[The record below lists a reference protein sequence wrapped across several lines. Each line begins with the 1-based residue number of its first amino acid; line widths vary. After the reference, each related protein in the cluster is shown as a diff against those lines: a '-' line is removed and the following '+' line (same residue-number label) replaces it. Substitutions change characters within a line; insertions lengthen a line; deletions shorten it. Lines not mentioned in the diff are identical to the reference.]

1 MGATGAPKWVR
12 WVGRQI
18 LDLKCRVSRFLQQGA
33 ACQVSREGLVTEAW
47 GLKVN
52 VLDRPVAMALLW
64 TFLGSMACQQGPD
77 STLIHEHIGRVFP
90 QVFIA
95 DIMGVMSMASTQ
107 QTFIKNKNLN
117 KRTESCQQCPIA
129 TGTCFR
135 SCPHALPKR
144 KLLGRGR
151 ATSVSLVSLDPHDN
165 HVR

>member
-1 MGATGAPKWVR
+1 MR

-33 ACQVSREGLVTEAW
+33 ACQVSRKGLVTEAW

-64 TFLGSMACQQGPD
+64 TFLGSMARRQGPD
-77 STLIHEHIGRVFP
+77 SALIHEHIGRVFP
-90 QVFIA
+90 QVFIT

-117 KRTESCQQCPIA
+117 KTTESCQQGHIA

-144 KLLGRGR
+144 RLLGRGR
-151 ATSVSLVSLDPHDN
+151 ATNVSLVSLDPHNN